1 MKLFTIQI
9 VLALV
14 FIGMGNAVYAA
25 DLNGIW
31 KSDIADASILDPY

>member
-1 MKLFTIQI
+1 MKLFKIQI
-9 VLALV
+9 ILALF

-31 KSDIADASILDPY
+31 KSDIANASIPDPY